1 VIAPGQGSGTYTE
14 TMDLVVPANAT
25 LGEHTMRAKTNWN
38 APVPPDACEVTQYGE
53 TEDYT
58 ANIGVLGM
66 DDLSIAQSDLIVI
79 ALPNNRFNI
88 SLITS
93 FDGKA
98 SVSVFNMLGQQVSL
112 NNIFKE
118 GDRYNLDLDMSSV
131 SSGIYLIKMAS
142 QEYNIFKTARII
154 VK

>member
-1 VIAPGQGSGTYTE
+1 
-14 TMDLVVPANAT
+14 MDLVVPANAT
-25 LGEHTMRAKTNWN
+25 VGEHTMRAKSNWN

-58 ANIGVLGM
+58 ANIGVLGI
-66 DDLSIAQSDLIVI
+66 DDVSLAHSDLIVTS
-79 ALPNNRFNI
+79 LPNNRFNI

-93 FDGKA
+93 YDGKA
-98 SVSVFNMLGQQVSL
+98 FISVFNMLGQQVSL
-112 NNIFKE
+112 NNIFKQ

-131 SSGIYLIKMAS
+131 SSGIYLIKMGR